1 MTNDERN
8 PKSECQKV
16 RLGLVLI
23 SDFDHWLFF
32 RHWSLVMG
40 HFSRK
45 VPPESIRGE
54 LYNG

>member
-8 PKSECQKV
+8 PKSDCQKV

-32 RHWSLVMG
+32 RHSLDPVQW
-40 HFSRK
+40 RRR
-45 VPPESIRGE
+45 E
-54 LYNG
+54 N